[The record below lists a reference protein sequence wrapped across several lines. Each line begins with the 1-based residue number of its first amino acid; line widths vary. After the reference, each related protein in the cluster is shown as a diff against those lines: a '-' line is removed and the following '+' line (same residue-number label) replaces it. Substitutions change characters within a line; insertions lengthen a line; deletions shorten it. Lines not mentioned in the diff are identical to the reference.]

1 MTDIP
6 IDGLPGLEPSPD
18 EDAWDTYLTWALE
31 QIGGNP
37 DNGITNAQLAEL
49 EAAAGATL
57 PFEIG
62 LLLVHGVPDGDKW
75 WQWNDDPTGT
85 LARWNAQLLDGLLFD
100 VEHNNLW
107 LDSWGERST
116 DLGDRLLVATD
127 AFTGAP
133 QLLPLWG
140 HRAVPL
146 AIARDE
152 EAAEAN
158 PVLSVHQTDV
168 ITYGTDLAAW
178 FNCEFDVPLPTWPET
193 AARWFPFWS
202 ELAEQN

>member
-31 QIGGNP
+31 QLGGNP
-37 DNGITNAQLAEL
+37 DNGITNTQLAEL
-49 EAAAGATL
+49 EAAAGAPM

-62 LLLVHGVPDGDKW
+62 LLLVHGVPDGEKW
-75 WQWNDDPTGT
+75 WQWNDDPTAT
-85 LARWNAQLLDGLLFD
+85 LARWNAQLLDGVRFD

-107 LDSWGERST
+107 LDSWGARAD
-116 DLGDRLLVATD
+116 DLGERLLVATD
-127 AFTGAP
+127 AFTAAP

-146 AIARDE
+146 AVARDE

-168 ITYGTDLAAW
+168 IVYGTDLAAW
-178 FNCEFDVPLPTWPET
+178 LHREFDVPLPTWPDT
-193 AARWFPFWS
+193 PSRWFPFWS
-202 ELAEQN
+202 ELGEQG